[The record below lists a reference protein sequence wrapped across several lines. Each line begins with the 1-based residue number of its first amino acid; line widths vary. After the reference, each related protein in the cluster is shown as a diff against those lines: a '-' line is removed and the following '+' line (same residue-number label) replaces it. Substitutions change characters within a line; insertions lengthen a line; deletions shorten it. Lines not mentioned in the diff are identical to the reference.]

1 MTLEGD
7 AKLVRIFI
15 GESDNWNGRPLSD
28 AIVHEAREM
37 GLAGATVLRGI
48 EGFGA
53 RSVLHTARVLRLSE
67 DLPIV
72 IEVVD
77 SADNLAA
84 FPREMQRDGQT
95 GSHHH
100 RERAH
105 RQVSGGNRAQ
115 RVTVLGVVIG
125 GGLGALA
132 RYQVGGVVSARQ
144 RSSFPYGTLV
154 VNVLG
159 SLALGLLVG
168 LVASGRLDDRLADLG
183 RCWFLW
189 RLDHLLNLQL

>member
-77 SADNLAA
+77 SAENLEP
-84 FPREMQRDGQT
+84 FLERCSEMVKQGLITTENVHIVKYQAGT
-95 GSHHH
+95 GPK
-100 RERAH
+100 E
-105 RQVSGGNRAQ
+105 
-115 RVTVLGVVIG
+115 
-125 GGLGALA
+125 
-132 RYQVGGVVSARQ
+132 
-144 RSSFPYGTLV
+144 
-154 VNVLG
+154 
-159 SLALGLLVG
+159 
-168 LVASGRLDDRLADLG
+168 
-183 RCWFLW
+183 
-189 RLDHLLNLQL
+189 